1 MIQKMNQTI
10 TQMPIQRMSRRVV
23 QGRMMMVLSIN
34 TKKTMMKS
42 KGADDHQED
51 DDSDEVS

>member
-10 TQMPIQRMSRRVV
+10 TRMPIQRMSRRVV

-34 TKKTMMKS
+34 TKKNMMKS